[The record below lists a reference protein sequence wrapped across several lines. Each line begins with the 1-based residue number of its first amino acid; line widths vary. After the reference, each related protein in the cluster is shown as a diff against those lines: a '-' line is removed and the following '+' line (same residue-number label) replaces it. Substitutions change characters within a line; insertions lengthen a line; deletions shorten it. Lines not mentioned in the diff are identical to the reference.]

1 MPLATKTRASKQPF
15 QSLTQL
21 TIEGFETP
29 FAQKLDSKNRWAV
42 LGRLIPWDDIVG
54 IYFKVMR
61 NSVIGA
67 SSINPRVALGALIIK
82 HLANL
87 SDEETILQIQENMY
101 MQYFLGFSS
110 FNVDPCFDPSLFVE
124 IRKRLGVEQINA
136 INEKIIALS
145 FQKSV
150 EKGNHSPAAKDSTED
165 ATKIVEAHLA
175 NNQTDE
181 QQTPVLSIVNP
192 EREEPAPKGRLLV
205 DATACPQDIAYPTD
219 LNLLN
224 EAREKSEELIDFLY
238 ETHPKYGSSELVK
251 PRTYRENARKDYL
264 LVAKK
269 KKKTSKQI
277 RRAIREQLQYLN
289 RNIGHING
297 LMDGFSLFPLKQ
309 KEQKYLWVITELYRQ
324 QHHMWE
330 QNVRR
335 IEDRIVSIHQPHVRP
350 IVRGK
355 QTANTEFGAKIHVGL
370 VNGYAFLD
378 HLSWDAFNESTYL
391 KDSVEAY
398 KRRFGYYPEEV
409 LADQIYGTRANR
421 ELLKSLQ
428 IKLHTKP
435 LGRPPAVKQEQ
446 HIRPGERN
454 PIEGKFGQA
463 KIKYGLNRI
472 RARLKETS
480 QSWIAS
486 IFLVLNLVKLAG
498 VAPLWLYLR
507 KSRYWSNLLCGNLIN
522 YRVSCVMGRGLLF
535 Q

>member
-1 MPLATKTRASKQPF
+1 M
-15 QSLTQL
+15 
-21 TIEGFETP
+21 
-29 FAQKLDSKNRWAV
+29 
-42 LGRLIPWDDIVG
+42 
-54 IYFKVMR
+54 
-61 NSVIGA
+61 
-67 SSINPRVALGALIIK
+67 
-82 HLANL
+82 
-87 SDEETILQIQENMY
+87 
-101 MQYFLGFSS
+101 
-110 FNVDPCFDPSLFVE
+110 
-124 IRKRLGVEQINA
+124 
-136 INEKIIALS
+136 
-145 FQKSV
+145 
-150 EKGNHSPAAKDSTED
+150 
-165 ATKIVEAHLA
+165 
-175 NNQTDE
+175 
-181 QQTPVLSIVNP
+181 
-192 EREEPAPKGRLLV
+192 
-205 DATACPQDIAYPTD
+205 
-219 LNLLN
+219 
-224 EAREKSEELIDFLY
+224 IDFLY
-238 ETHPKYGSSELVK
+238 GIHPQNGSLELVK

-297 LMDGFSLFPLKQ
+297 LMDGFVLFPLKQ
-309 KEQKYLWVITELYRQ
+309 KEQKCLWVITELYRQ
-324 QHHMWE
+324 QHHMWKE
-330 QNVRR
+330 NVRR

-378 HLSWDAFNESTYL
+378 HLSWDAFNESTFL
-391 KDSVEAY
+391 KDSLEAY
-398 KRRFGYYPEEV
+398 KRRFGHYPEEV

-421 ELLKSLQ
+421 EILKGLQ

-435 LGRPPAVKQEQ
+435 LGRPKVYQAESMAVKQEQ

-507 KSRYWSNLLCGNLIN
+507 KSRYWSNLFCNNLIN
-522 YRVSCVMGRGLLF
+522 YRVSCVMERGLLF